1 MMRRAEPELQ
11 GGAQRFLDVGDPDV
25 LAYARGERFVVLANF
40 ASRPA
45 HITSPD
51 GAHILV
57 STGLDRAAGA
67 FDGALRANEG
77 LLISRT
83 V

>member
-1 MMRRAEPELQ
+1 
-11 GGAQRFLDVGDPDV
+11 V
-25 LAYARGERFVVLANF
+25 LAYARGERLVVLANF

-45 HITSPD
+45 HIAPPD
-51 GAHILV
+51 GAHLLV
-57 STGLDRAAGA
+57 STGLDRPAGA

-77 LLISRT
+77 ILVSRT